1 MLAPSRRA
9 RPVDD
14 PTNRVVDPTNRTG
27 GLRPFLESTLFVAA
41 WVAVGLVLPSDPNL
55 YLLAGIP
62 LTVVFQLV
70 VRRRPLRA
78 LWVREAPPFLLD
90 RRGKVIAG
98 LLMVAPLGFGVQAVT
113 AGQWAGAAWMLA
125 AASGAVAA
133 AWALREHRRGQ
144 TRQLLHWLATTT
156 VTGGIVIAATLVP
169 ALLVPGGPLDPVA
182 MVLAGLQ
189 AVLLYFPVCF
199 VIEEVAFRGA
209 IDDHVHRADG
219 ARGVMSALFV
229 SALWGLWHLPVAP
242 QGLPVA
248 LIVAQLLLVHC
259 VVGVPLSLARRRTGS
274 LVVPAGAH
282 ALIDGIRNGLAA
294 GL

>member
-1 MLAPSRRA
+1 MQAPSSLT
-9 RPVDD
+9 RPVDH
-14 PTNRVVDPTNRTG
+14 PATRTHR
-27 GLRPFLESTLFVAA
+27 LRPLVESTLFVAV
-41 WVAVGLVLPSDPNL
+41 WIAVGMVLPADPNL

-62 LTVVFQLV
+62 LTIAFQLV

-78 LWVREAPPFLLD
+78 LWVREAPPFQLD
-90 RRGKVIAG
+90 RRGKAIAG
-98 LLMVAPLGFGVQAVT
+98 LLMVAPLGFAVQAVT

-133 AWALREHRRGQ
+133 AWALRQRGQ
-144 TRQLLHWLATTT
+144 TREVLHWLATTT
-156 VTGGIVIAATLVP
+156 VTGAIMIAVTIVP
-169 ALLVPGGPLDPVA
+169 ALIVSSKPLDPGA

-229 SALWGLWHLPVAP
+229 SALWGLWHLPIAP
-242 QGLPVA
+242 DGLPIA